1 MGRMV
6 ISVSTSSKS
15 FKKMGAEVNTLAN
28 PYIYQFLK
36 GLTHSAVT
44 EVILRHPGRVK
55 PANIAI
61 PEGFNPCL
69 QITFMKDDIL
79 KHNKNMLVLNLIVVK
94 RDIYQII
101 SCAVFLQS
109 SLQRKGFL
117 RFSAVV
123 TFPSAWLCFRRKP
136 TALVT
141 TTRGFGLFS
150 WTTNVCL
157 VDLGSIRQQRIVQC

>member
-1 MGRMV
+1 MIYLSTDCHILPLTGLNAFVYTGLNVQKLLVDGMGRMV

-79 KHNKNMLVLNLIVVK
+79 KHNKNMCFEFNCCQKRYISNNFLCCLPSELFAKKGIFAFFCCCYISIGLV
-94 RDIYQII
+94 
-101 SCAVFLQS
+101 VF
-109 SLQRKGFL
+109 
-117 RFSAVV
+117 
-123 TFPSAWLCFRRKP
+123 
-136 TALVT
+136 
-141 TTRGFGLFS
+141 
-150 WTTNVCL
+150 
-157 VDLGSIRQQRIVQC
+157 